1 MVSLMTIF
9 VRYEDSEGK
18 KKNLVKKICSYW
30 SLFLTLVSDITLKW
44 VQIFFFFLI
53 SSYLFFSGV
62 PLSLFAF

>member
-30 SLFLTLVSDITLKW
+30 SLFLTLVSDIALKW
-44 VQIFFFFLI
+44 VQIFFFF
-53 SSYLFFSGV
+53 
-62 PLSLFAF
+62 